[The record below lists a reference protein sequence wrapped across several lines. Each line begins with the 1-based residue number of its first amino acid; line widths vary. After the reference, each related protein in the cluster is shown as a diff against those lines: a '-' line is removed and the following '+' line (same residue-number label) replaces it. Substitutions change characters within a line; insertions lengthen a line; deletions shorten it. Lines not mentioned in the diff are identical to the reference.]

1 MLNRLLVQGLGL
13 VPTPIMRRLSARYIA
28 GEKLEDAM
36 RALRE
41 LAVEGYSG
49 VFDILGEGIRSRE
62 EASQTA
68 DEYIRGAEA
77 IAEAGLD
84 AYVSIKPTHLGL
96 NSDESL
102 AFELYDRVATRCA
115 ELSLFM
121 RVEME
126 DHPTTDAT
134 LRVFE
139 ALRAKHDKIGLVLQ
153 ARLFRTLEDIDALA
167 PGPLDV
173 RMVKGIYLEPAHI
186 AHTQVEPIRD
196 AFIACTERL
205 WDRGARVRL
214 ATHDAVMADRLFEL
228 VRARNLPT
236 SEYELQ
242 VLLGV
247 QQKLWQ
253 RWKSAGHPVRV
264 YVPFGPEWKAY
275 SLRRLAKNP
284 QIMRAIVHNFFSS

>member
-41 LAVEGYSG
+41 LAAEGYSG